1 MTAIGP
7 QWRKPGETW
16 AQFLRRRRRQ
26 TRGLSEARCMVTLA
40 ELSALADR
48 AGPGEIGDFWR
59 RQARL
64 LRRRYEERSHI
75 IIPLPALERL
85 VSLSAGDLFHTEERT

>member
-26 TRGLSEARCMVTLA
+26 TRGPSEARCMVTLA

-48 AGPGEIGDFWR
+48 AGPGEVGEFWR
-59 RQARL
+59 RQVRL
-64 LRRRYEERSHI
+64 LRRRHNERSHI
-75 IIPLPALERL
+75 IIPLLTLERL
-85 VSLSAGDLFHTEERT
+85 VALTANDLFQEHQP